1 MDIEKAFD
9 SLDHNFLICVSK
21 KYGFGEN
28 FIDWIKMLLYKQETC
43 VLNDGFTTKY
53 FNLEKG
59 ALQGDPISAY
69 LFILALEILYLFI
82 KNNSSIK
89 GNKVLTMFL
98 FMRHMPMIQH
108 FSSKIW
114 LQLKNY

>member
-1 MDIEKAFD
+1 M
-9 SLDHNFLICVSK
+9 C
-21 KYGFGEN
+21 YGFGEN

-59 ALQGDPISAY
+59 AFRGDPISAY